1 MEIIDRGLGW
11 LGRVL
16 LTAGLIVG
24 VVIPPMLL
32 KLINQLYRQHQLTAW
47 QITLAGVYLLI
58 FVILALAATAL
69 MRHYTGNYQSEN
81 LQHHDWQIIGMA
93 YLTILIF

>member
-47 QITLAGVYLLI
+47 QVSIC
-58 FVILALAATAL
+58 
-69 MRHYTGNYQSEN
+69 
-81 LQHHDWQIIGMA
+81 
-93 YLTILIF
+93 

>member
-1 MEIIDRGLGW
+1 MEIIDRDLGW

-47 QITLAGVYLLI
+47 QISLADHPGRCLSVN
-58 FVILALAATAL
+58 FCDPSTGGNRPNAALYRQL
-69 MRHYTGNYQSEN
+69 SIRK
-81 LQHHDWQIIGMA
+81 
-93 YLTILIF
+93 LTIP